1 MMGSLSS
8 GSGTSGK
15 RAVGPAGGMC
25 DVRAPMLKSKV
36 VAPQYPLQR
45 SLDPDEDLLP
55 LSQFSISSVGHSS
68 VRGTTKLGVG
78 AGISTTP
85 GIGKKAAP
93 VTQQPVV
100 TKAQDVVPFGRAP
113 GRSSGPAMLKPKA
126 ANRRAESNAT
136 PTVAKQPAAFQP
148 QRAVGVIDSSSEVH
162 GEEKLEVGE
171 GRGNAR

>member
-1 MMGSLSS
+1 M
-8 GSGTSGK
+8 
-15 RAVGPAGGMC
+15 
-25 DVRAPMLKSKV
+25 
-36 VAPQYPLQR
+36 
-45 SLDPDEDLLP
+45 LP
-55 LSQFSISSVGHSS
+55 LSQIHHQQ
-68 VRGTTKLGVG
+68 RGPQLSTRHNQ
-78 AGISTTP
+78 AGC
-85 GIGKKAAP
+85 GGWDFHHAGMGKKAAP
-93 VTQQPVV
+93 VSQQPVV
-100 TKAQDVVPFGRAP
+100 TKAQDVLLFGRAP